1 MVCCWCRVDA
11 WGTFCMA
18 LAVIIEAP
26 HARPR
31 RGRYGG
37 SLPGSE
43 HVCAFET
50 AAIYWFLSALFEAV
64 QKHKG
69 NDLDRHGWCF
79 FVGAELPALAAT
91 LVAAHTAIA
100 AQPNAWTVI
109 MPAGAPGEERDAV
122 VQNQELQAVLNQI
135 IPAIHTTEARNTYLS
150 FVNN

>member
-1 MVCCWCRVDA
+1 
-11 WGTFCMA
+11 MA

-26 HARPR
+26 NERPS
-31 RGRYGG
+31 RGRYEG

-50 AAIYWFLSALFEAV
+50 AAIYWFLYALFETV
-64 QKHKG
+64 QEHKG
-69 NDLDRHGWCF
+69 KDLDRHGWCS

-91 LVAAHTAIA
+91 LVAAQTAIA
-100 AQPNAWTVI
+100 AQPNAWTVVTDD
-109 MPAGAPGEERDAV
+109 AGAPGEERDAS

-135 IPAIHTTEARNTYLS
+135 VPAIHTTEARNTYLS